1 MQIVVTGR
9 HGHLTPEQHTEI
21 ESKVS
26 KLLHYFNRVEAIN
39 VTVDLHNGS
48 SPFLVEVQLNAEHK
62 HDFVAKESN
71 HDLHVAVDAAVAKM
85 EQQIR
90 KYKERIQNHHRTPAR
105 GDQAGL

>member
-9 HGHLTPEQHTEI
+9 HGHLTPEQHQEV

-26 KLLHYFNRVEAIN
+26 KLLHYFSRVEAIT
-39 VTVDLHNGS
+39 VTVDLNPGD
-48 SPFLVEVQLNAEHK
+48 SPYFVEIQLNAEHK

-71 HDLHVAVDAAVAKM
+71 YDLHVAVDAAVAKM

-90 KYKERIQNHHRTPAR
+90 KYKEKIQNHHRTPAR
-105 GDQAGL
+105 GQQPGL

>member
-9 HGHLTPEQHTEI
+9 HGHLTPEQHQEI

-39 VTVDLHNGS
+39 VTVDLNDH
-48 SPFLVEVQLNAEHK
+48 SPYLVEVQLNAEHK

-71 HDLHVAVDAAVAKM
+71 YDLHVAVDAAVAKM

-90 KYKERIQNHHRTPAR
+90 KYKERITNHHRTPAR
-105 GDQAGL
+105 GDQPGL